1 MDPLETIPEAVRP
14 RLLRA
19 IKEMLHAR
27 VDTVEI
33 SNSLGAQQSFGK
45 YDGCTPLAILS
56 IANAM
61 CKDINKQYRAAFCKT
76 VDEAKANLLRDFP
89 ELGKRNFRN

>member
-1 MDPLETIPEAVRP
+1 MDILETIPEAVRP

-27 VDTVEI
+27 MDTVTI
-33 SNSLGAQQSFGK
+33 SNALAAQQSFGK
-45 YDGCTPLAILS
+45 YDGCTPNAILS

-61 CKDINKQYRAAFCKT
+61 CKDINKQFRADFRKT
-76 VDEAKANLLRDFP
+76 LDEAKANLLRDFP
-89 ELGKRNFRN
+89 DLGKRNFRN